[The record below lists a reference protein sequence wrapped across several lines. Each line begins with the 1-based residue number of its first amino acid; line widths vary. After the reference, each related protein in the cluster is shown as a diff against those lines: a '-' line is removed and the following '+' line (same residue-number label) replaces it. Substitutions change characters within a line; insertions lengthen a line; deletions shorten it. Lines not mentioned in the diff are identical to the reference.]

1 VKHLVLLSKARKTG
15 PRRGWARVLLSILMA
30 CAGPFALLFLSFGLL
45 QAQTEAPKPKSAFD
59 KQVMADY
66 VRHLVPYGPQVTIV
80 VADPKPSGVS
90 GFKEVSIKASLG
102 AVSEERQYM
111 VSDDG
116 QKILVATVYDVKS
129 HPFKPELDKL
139 KTDFQPSIGT
149 PGASVVVVIFSDFEC
164 TYCREE
170 AKMLREKLVQAYPTE
185 VRLYFKD
192 FPLSQ
197 IHPWARPAAI
207 AGRCVFKQKPA
218 LFWDYH
224 DYMFENQA
232 TVNEANLKEK
242 IGEFAKSK
250 ALDMEALTAC
260 VAGKAAEAE
269 VDKSITEARSLGI
282 SSTPTLFVNGRRIAG
297 SIKWEGLQ
305 QLIDIE
311 LGYQRVN
318 KNAGEQCCQVTLS
331 TPFPQK

>member
-1 VKHLVLLSKARKTG
+1 MFFLLLC
-15 PRRGWARVLLSILMA
+15 LL
-30 CAGPFALLFLSFGLL
+30 P
-45 QAQTEAPKPKSAFD
+45 AQTPAPKPRNAFD

-66 VRHLVPYGPQVTIV
+66 VRHLVPYGPQVAV
-80 VADPKPSGVS
+80 VVGEPKPSQVP
-90 GFKEVSIKASLG
+90 GFKEVSVRASLG
-102 AVSEERQYM
+102 SVSEDRNYF

-116 QKILVATVYDVKS
+116 QKILTAAVYDVKN

-149 PGASVVVVIFSDFEC
+149 PGAPVVVVIFSDFEC
-164 TYCREE
+164 AYCREE

-192 FPLSQ
+192 FPLAQ
-197 IHPWARPAAI
+197 IHPWARPAAL
-207 AGRCVFKQKPA
+207 AGRCIFKQKPT

-232 TVNEANLKEK
+232 AINATNVKEK
-242 IGEFAKSK
+242 IGEFARSKS
-250 ALDMEALTAC
+250 LNVEALNAC

-269 VDKSITEARSLGI
+269 VDKSLAEGRSLNVG
-282 SSTPTLFVNGRRIAG
+282 STPTLFINGRRIAG

-311 LGYQRVN
+311 LGYQRVH
-318 KNAGEQCCQVTLS
+318 KNAGEHCCQVTLS